1 MGSVIKKRGRPV
13 GSKNKPK
20 VKTVRLTQTQV
31 DLCKKM
37 GVTPA
42 QYAKSLVKI
51 EKQEK
56 AALARKKRALVKKVN
71 WELLAKQL
79 QTALNDEFLENKG
92 LSERINNLNY
102 QVANLEHQAIGY
114 RAVVSYLENQ
124 IANHTV

>member
-124 IANHTV
+124 IANHTI

>member
-42 QYAKSLVKI
+42 QYAKSLIKI